1 MEFNNL
7 NYVEQKMNK
16 LEKIESKYLKSD
28 VPDFKPGDKVKVKI
42 KISEENKDRI
52 QSFEGIVIKRQ
63 GSGINKTFTV
73 RKISFSIGVER
84 TFLLNSPVI
93 QSIRKINSG
102 IVRRA
107 KLYYLRDR
115 IGKKAKIKF
124 KK

>member
-7 NYVEQKMNK
+7 NYVEQRMNK

-28 VPDFKPGDKVKVKI
+28 VPDFKPGDKVKVKV

-63 GSGINKTFTV
+63 GSGINETFTV
-73 RKISFSIGVER
+73 RKISFNIGVER

>member
-7 NYVEQKMNK
+7 NYVEQRMNK

-28 VPDFKPGDKVKVKI
+28 VPDFKPGDKVKIKV

-63 GSGINKTFTV
+63 GSGINETFTV
-73 RKISFSIGVER
+73 RKISFNIGVER

>member
-7 NYVEQKMNK
+7 NYVEQRMNK

-63 GSGINKTFTV
+63 GSGINETFTV
-73 RKISFSIGVER
+73 RKISFNIGVER